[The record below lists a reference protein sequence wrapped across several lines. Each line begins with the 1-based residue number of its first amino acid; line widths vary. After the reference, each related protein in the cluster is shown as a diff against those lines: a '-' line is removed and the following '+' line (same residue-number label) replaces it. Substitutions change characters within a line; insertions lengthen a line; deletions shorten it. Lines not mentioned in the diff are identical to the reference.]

1 MYVSTL
7 KLNLLFEYLVS
18 SIFITVITCLLG
30 LCILKPKMVKS
41 SYIFSCGNSHGMSS
55 MKYGL
60 MSFKKMME
68 EALVP
73 LTLF

>member
-30 LCILKPKMVKS
+30 LCILKPKMVKY
-41 SYIFSCGNSHGMSS
+41 SYIFSCGNSHG